1 MGRTIQAESHT
12 NEFHWVLKYEHSAD
26 VVELWCQPSVLDLRY
41 AGPTGKRT
49 IARHTPDYFV
59 LRQKSAGWEECKLE
73 KDLVQLATKS
83 PNRYQLMGDTW
94 RCPPGE
100 AYAESFGLYYRLNS
114 SALISI
120 NFVRNMIWLEDFL
133 LDKQPLSQ
141 EIVDKV
147 KRFLESHPAVTLE
160 EVFRE
165 FGC

>member
-1 MGRTIQAESHT
+1 M
-12 NEFHWVLKYEHSAD
+12 
-26 VVELWCQPSVLDLRY
+26 LDLRY